1 LPIPKLFESILV
13 SKTFPE
19 RKGTF
24 PDWNMGVFAFHDA
37 LMEGWFLC

>member
-1 LPIPKLFESILV
+1 MLKKFIFLAQSVGLPIPKLFESILV

-24 PDWNMGVFAFHDA
+24 PD
-37 LMEGWFLC
+37 